1 MKSLI
6 TLIVTF
12 RVVEATAATC
22 GSSSTAVLLR
32 PLQSLL
38 LSSVSGLSQILASL
52 DLLSFTTT
60 GCFAWHEQP
69 AATAAIAAA
78 AAAALVEPVV
88 VAVSSS
94 AVFTEITEFLH
105 ATTATLNVLLL
116 FLREN

>member
-78 AAAALVEPVV
+78 AAALVEPVV